1 MINRPEP
8 VNVVIRKMELRNVVL
23 EGIPPLDVLSLATE
37 VEKKMQEI
45 CEQRNMYDSLKLA
58 LLAALYFAGMA
69 YSRTD
74 KSDKK
79 DRADEKQIDNA
90 IEKLT
95 FALNSLPLK

>member
-45 CEQRNMYDSLKLA
+45 
-58 LLAALYFAGMA
+58 
-69 YSRTD
+69 
-74 KSDKK
+74 
-79 DRADEKQIDNA
+79 
-90 IEKLT
+90 
-95 FALNSLPLK
+95 